1 MEVVLFYLCV
11 CLFVGWM
18 ASGTTLGFG
27 NAFLL
32 SVILTPITG
41 FIVMLFYPSKRHRD
55 AQTRSLERIAMN
67 MGTNISSADELRK
80 LKDLFDNGALTE
92 DEYNKAKTKI
102 IG

>member
-1 MEVVLFYLCV
+1 MEVVLFYVAV

-32 SVILTPITG
+32 SLILTPITG

-55 AQTRSLERIAMN
+55 AQTQSLERIASSIES
-67 MGTNISSADELRK
+67 GISSADELKK
-80 LKDLFDNGALTE
+80 LKDLFDSGALSE
-92 DEYNKAKTKI
+92 DEYNRAKAKV